1 MGVSPRKAAA
11 AALVSGGGLTVLT
24 GASIGL
30 VVAEAKLARKAI
42 GRAELIPPRADGLFG
57 AHLARAQERPLR
69 FGMLGDSTAAG
80 YGVELPEQTPGAL
93 LAAALVAHTGRPVL
107 LTNLARVGARSDRLA
122 EQIDAVLSDEQEVP
136 QLAAIM
142 IGANDVTHRAPL
154 AEAAAALGEA
164 VERLRAAGCEV
175 VVGTC
180 PDLGT
185 IRPVQPPLRW
195 LARHW
200 SRKLALLQSEAVTAA
215 GGCSVPIGALLGPE
229 FASRAELFGPD
240 RFHPSAE
247 GYATAVAALLPTLAS
262 AAWRLTP
269 RTAVGL
275 ESAAEAAALASCG
288 APRVPRAAGPRDVAA
303 LAQRDVAALVPGEVA
318 AGEVAAREAEASAVN
333 GVASGS
339 ASLPGPLG
347 SQDSP
352 GSVPADPAG
361 SLTDR

>member
-1 MGVSPRKAAA
+1 MSVSPRRAAA

-30 VVAEAKLARKAI
+30 VVAEAKMARRAI
-42 GRAELIPPRADGLFG
+42 GRAEQVPPIADGLFG
-57 AHLARAQERPLR
+57 AHLAWAAADRPLR
-69 FGMLGDSTAAG
+69 FAMLGDSTAAG
-80 YGVELPEQTPGAL
+80 YGVALPEQTPGAL
-93 LAAALVAHTGRPVL
+93 LAGALVAHTGRPVL
-107 LTNLARVGARSDRLA
+107 LANLARVGARSDMLA
-122 EQIDAVLSDEQEVP
+122 EQIDQVLADPEHLP

-142 IGANDVTHRAPL
+142 IGANDVTHRVPL
-154 AEAAAALGEA
+154 TEAADALGDA
-164 VERLRAAGCEV
+164 VARLRAAGCEV

-200 SRKLALLQSEAVTAA
+200 SRKLALLQSQAVTTA

-229 FASRAELFGPD
+229 FATRAELFGPD

-247 GYATAVAALLPTLAS
+247 GYATAVSALLPTLAS

-269 RTAVGL
+269 RTAIGL
-275 ESAAEAAALASCG
+275 TFGPGAFAQEAAEAATEA
-288 APRVPRAAGPRDVAA
+288 VRAA
-303 LAQRDVAALVPGEVA
+303 
-318 AGEVAAREAEASAVN
+318 
-333 GVASGS
+333 
-339 ASLPGPLG
+339 
-347 SQDSP
+347 
-352 GSVPADPAG
+352 